1 MNKVEKFELKTDNIK
16 YLMEKHE
23 LSQDDVAILSGVSQS
38 AISYMM
44 RSGTASR
51 KVIGKIAKGLGVQA
65 RAIAIFPRN
74 RKTAEAVTP
83 AVDAEQVCIE
93 NNNNVTTTTEECQ
106 KEDRLY
112 FYDGEWR
119 TEKRIYELVTI
130 DKLVELLNLPV
141 IAITRVR

>member
-1 MNKVEKFELKTDNIK
+1 MGEQGLLQVDLAER
-16 YLMEKHE
+16 
-23 LSQDDVAILSGVSQS
+23 SGVHAVTVSKILTKGKAS
-38 AISYMM
+38 A
-44 RSGTASR
+44 GL
-51 KVIGKIAKGLGVQA
+51 IGKIAKGLGVEA
-65 RAIAIFPRN
+65 KNIAVFPRN
-74 RKTAEAVTP
+74 VSKTRYIKHQENKKTAEAVTP

-93 NNNNVTTTTEECQ
+93 NNNNVITTEAECQ